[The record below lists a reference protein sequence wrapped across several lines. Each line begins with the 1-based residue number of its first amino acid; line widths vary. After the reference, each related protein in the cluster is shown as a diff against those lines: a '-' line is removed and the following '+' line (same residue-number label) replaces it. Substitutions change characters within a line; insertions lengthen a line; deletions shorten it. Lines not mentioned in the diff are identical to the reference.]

1 MNFSHCLVVAFQKYL
16 RDNALHGPI
25 SGCKLH
31 VTAAGCGQIK
41 ITIDTIIDLWKNFPI
56 HYNYIN
62 IGHLAL
68 TKIVFCCK
76 IKFLCTW

>member
-1 MNFSHCLVVAFQKYL
+1 MNFSHCIVVAFQKYL

-41 ITIDTIIDLWKNFPI
+41 ITTDTSYYRFVEKFCYSFTHNRCK
-56 HYNYIN
+56 YIKAAS
-62 IGHLAL
+62 L
-68 TKIVFCCK
+68 
-76 IKFLCTW
+76 